1 MEESIVK
8 RTRFY
13 LITVIII
20 WVLFIGTV
28 VYAVDL
34 PAADSKLIKEA
45 GIPIYSKATFIN
57 GNQSVGFRFATN
69 KSPEDVRTW
78 YTEQLPAWSVY
89 QEYGGWILY
98 DGKPGIDLGALMSK
112 HQVSVQ
118 TNEQLHEWFGV
129 DKAMSTEIVIMF
141 PMY

>member
-1 MEESIVK
+1 M
-8 RTRFY
+8 
-13 LITVIII
+13 
-20 WVLFIGTV
+20 
-28 VYAVDL
+28 YAGNL

-45 GIPIYSKATFIN
+45 GIPIYSEATFIN

-69 KSPEDVRTW
+69 KSPDDVRTW
-78 YTEQLPAWSVY
+78 YTEQLPAWSLY
-89 QEYGGWILY
+89 NEFGGWNLY
-98 DGKPGIDLGALMSK
+98 DGKPGLSYGEVMSK

>member
-1 MEESIVK
+1 VEERIVK
-8 RTRFY
+8 KTRLY
-13 LITVIII
+13 RIAVIII

-28 VYAVDL
+28 VHLFIGTVVHAADL
-34 PAADSKLIKEA
+34 PAADSKLIKAA
-45 GIPIYSKATFIN
+45 GVPIHPGVTFIN

-69 KSPEDVRTW
+69 KSPDDVRTW
-78 YTEQLPAWSVY
+78 YTEQLPAWSLY
-89 QEYGGWILY
+89 KEYGGWFLY
-98 DGKPGIDLGALMSK
+98 DGKPGLSYGE
-112 HQVSVQ
+112 

>member
-1 MEESIVK
+1 VK
-8 RTRFY
+8 KTRFY
-13 LITVIII
+13 RIAVILI
-20 WVLFIGTV
+20 WMLFISTV
-28 VYAVDL
+28 VHAADL
-34 PAADSKLIKEA
+34 PAADSKLIKAA
-45 GIPIYSKATFIN
+45 GVPIHPGATFIN

-69 KSPEDVRTW
+69 KSPDDVQSW
-78 YTEQLPAWSVY
+78 YTEQLPAWSLY
-89 QEYGGWILY
+89 KEYGGWFLY
-98 DGKPGIDLGALMSK
+98 DGKPGLSYGEVMSK